1 MSTGL
6 VHLHN
11 LLRWVILIL
20 LVVSIFQAF
29 TKKEGL
35 KKTSLFLMISA
46 HITLLLGLFQYF
58 TSEVAGFKMIE
69 RVGGMANVMKDPMAR
84 FWVVE
89 HISVMF
95 LSIVLITIAR
105 RKAKVLQYKPTL
117 ILLAIAFLLI
127 MAGVPWPFREAI
139 ARPLFPTFKEEAL
152 PMNSKDCIGN
162 KNCISDIRENFSNSG
177 KTILGEEY
185 LDNGKFGISFIDAKH
200 TGTVYNATII
210 TDCNC
215 NLKDVNVSAAP

>member
-1 MSTGL
+1 MITGL

-11 LLRWVILIL
+11 LLRWVILIFL
-20 LVVSIFQAF
+20 IISIFQAF

-35 KKTSLFLMISA
+35 AKSSLFLMISA

-69 RVGGMANVMKDPMAR
+69 RMGGMANIMKDSFAR

-89 HISVMF
+89 HISTM
-95 LSIVLITIAR
+95 LIAIVLITIAR
-105 RKAKVLQYKPTL
+105 RKAKALQYKPAL

-139 ARPLFPTFKEEAL
+139 ARPLFPG
-152 PMNSKDCIGN
+152 M
-162 KNCISDIRENFSNSG
+162 
-177 KTILGEEY
+177 
-185 LDNGKFGISFIDAKH
+185 
-200 TGTVYNATII
+200 
-210 TDCNC
+210 
-215 NLKDVNVSAAP
+215 